1 MTTRAKA
8 RAELETLGRIRDR
21 IHTGD
26 VTAATLVELERLTYS
41 VDLVD
46 NDFYEAYHE
55 TLADILDHA
64 ETHATPEM
72 LALLRTNALIEHVI
86 GVRVQRL
93 DELAQLGASD
103 AKVLEDMPDDT
114 RPATR

>member
-1 MTTRAKA
+1 
-8 RAELETLGRIRDR
+8 
-21 IHTGD
+21 
-26 VTAATLVELERLTYS
+26 
-41 VDLVD
+41 
-46 NDFYEAYHE
+46 
-55 TLADILDHA
+55 
-64 ETHATPEM
+64 M